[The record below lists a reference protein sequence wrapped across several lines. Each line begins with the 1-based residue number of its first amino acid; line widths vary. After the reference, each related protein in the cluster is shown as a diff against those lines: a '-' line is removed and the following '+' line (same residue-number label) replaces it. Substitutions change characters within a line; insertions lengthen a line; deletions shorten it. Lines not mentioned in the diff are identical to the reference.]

1 MIVSQILHSL
11 GHSRQMRNNL
21 PRQRLPHLP
30 HQLGIL
36 RLLPRNTQGQILRI
50 HHPLDE
56 STPLGQ
62 NIRRFGFDQDFPT
75 IEGHS
80 RLHSAHAVLLLMKA
94 GYVEQ
99 GLDVQ
104 GGIHPE
110 VEGVEGF
117 VVHVGD
123 ILVKGRVGFLR
134 HGLGVVQPNGVE
146 GVDSVPV
153 EVDGESDEVGISFED
168 LFDGGFVGVVAACG
182 AEMEDYGRAAVLAD
196 GVGKGGD
203 GVRSRAGGRPDER
216 CGIGR
221 RRVGGGLG
229 THVDPVGHH
238 EPGVKAHPEF
248 ADDALSDG
256 GVCPS
261 SSASQLRLH
270 VHLLHEGLG
279 ARSGNGPQIAHH
291 VVSRHADAG
300 IRNSQRVGR
309 LVGRDA
315 DLEGDGRVVAADF
328 PGGLEMAQL
337 FEGVGG
343 VGDEFAEEDF
353 LVRVERVGHDVE
365 ELARFG
371 LEFDF
376 VALWWLFRRRAGSGS
391 GSGREGSR
399 QIILWLLVSL
409 VLVSGRVDVRRR

>member
-1 MIVSQILHSL
+1 
-11 GHSRQMRNNL
+11 MRNNL

-75 IEGHS
+75 IQRYS
-80 RLHSAHAVLLLMKA
+80 RLHSAHAVLFLMKA

-104 GGIHPE
+104 GGIHSE

-123 ILVKGRVGFLR
+123 ILVKGRVGILR
-134 HGLGVVQPNGVE
+134 HGLGIVQPNGVE
-146 GVDSVPV
+146 GVDSVSV
-153 EVDGESDEVGISFED
+153 EVDGIPHEVGISFED
-168 LFDGGFVGVVAACG
+168 LFDGGFVGVVAAFG

-196 GVGKGGD
+196 GVGEGGD

-216 CGIGR
+216 RGVGR
-221 RRVGGGLG
+221 RRVGGGFG

-238 EPGVKAHPEF
+238 EPGIKAHPEF

-270 VHLLHEGLG
+270 VHLLDEGLG

-300 IRNSQRVGR
+300 IRNGQRVGR

-315 DLEGDGRVVAADF
+315 DFEGDGRVIAAVAADF
-328 PGGLEMAQL
+328 SGGLEMAQF

-353 LVRVERVGHDVE
+353 LVGVERVGHDVE

-376 VALWWLFRRRAGSGS
+376 VALWGLFRRRAGT
-391 GSGREGSR
+391 GRERSR
-399 QIILWLLVSL
+399 EIILWLLASL
-409 VLVSGRVDVRRR
+409 VLVRGRVDVITR